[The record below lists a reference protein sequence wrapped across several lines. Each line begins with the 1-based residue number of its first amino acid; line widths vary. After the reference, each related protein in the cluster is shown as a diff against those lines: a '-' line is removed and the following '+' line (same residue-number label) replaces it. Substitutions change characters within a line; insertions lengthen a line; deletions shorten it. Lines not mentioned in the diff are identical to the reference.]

1 MWNCEVNTNI
11 AYSYITITVTQ
22 WGKIYSCYVKHM
34 CNIEFCINLAL
45 SQKLM
50 FQTDWCNI
58 TENKIHKLVQNQN
71 KLYQGKSSTFCWIIN
86 YENWMERHS
95 EHLNV
100 NTCKKNVVTHFEIDQ

>member
-1 MWNCEVNTNI
+1 
-11 AYSYITITVTQ
+11 
-22 WGKIYSCYVKHM
+22 M
-34 CNIEFCINLAL
+34 CNTEFCINLAL

-100 NTCKKNVVTHFEIDQ
+100 NTCKKNAVTHFEIDQ